1 MSERHLDGR
10 TALVTGSV
18 QGIGLAIASALGAA
32 GARVAVHGLAAPEQT
47 GEAVAAVTDAGAPE
61 ARFFDADMR
70 DPAAIDAMM
79 DALETWGPLD
89 VLVNNAGIQKTTSL
103 ADATPETWDA
113 IIAVNL
119 SGAFHTMRR
128 AMPGMGERGFG
139 RVVNIASVHGL
150 VASKEKAPYVAS
162 KFGLVGMSKVAA
174 LEYAVC
180 GSRTTGGVTVN
191 CICPGWTETPI
202 IEPQVMARAAQ
213 FGGDRDKGVASLLAE
228 KQPSQRT
235 SDPSEIGDLA
245 AWLCHKS
252 AHNITGATIPIDGG
266 WTAQ

>member
-32 GARVAVHGLAAPEQT
+32 GARVAVHGLATPEQ
-47 GEAVAAVTDAGAPE
+47 GDEAVAAVTDAGAPE

-128 AMPGMGERGFG
+128 AMPGMGE
-139 RVVNIASVHGL
+139 
-150 VASKEKAPYVAS
+150 
-162 KFGLVGMSKVAA
+162 
-174 LEYAVC
+174 
-180 GSRTTGGVTVN
+180 
-191 CICPGWTETPI
+191 
-202 IEPQVMARAAQ
+202 
-213 FGGDRDKGVASLLAE
+213 
-228 KQPSQRT
+228 
-235 SDPSEIGDLA
+235 
-245 AWLCHKS
+245 
-252 AHNITGATIPIDGG
+252 
-266 WTAQ
+266 